1 MAFHPTMDLEDLQD
15 KERMLQQRAD
25 NFFGSDPCP
34 HTGDRGYQDL
44 LEQISDVAQQISDIE
59 EGFDNDAENQIPIE
73 DQENIVA
80 DANFYDNDNDEN
92 FDMSDTD
99 ITFDDLR

>member
-1 MAFHPTMDLEDLQD
+1 MAFHPTTELEDLYDSQRD
-15 KERMLQQRAD
+15 LQERVKE
-25 NFFGSDPCP
+25 FFGGNEPDYN
-34 HTGDRGYQDL
+34 DADYQHL